1 MTYHRLTIV
10 FNFNLHRPQVIIELI
25 ANTTTATGLR
35 VQAELDTNCY
45 QTGIRITKK
54 QLDTVNLYPA
64 DFHGDWNYSIR
75 PSTAM
80 A

>member
-1 MTYHRLTIV
+1 LISREVIV
-10 FNFNLHRPQVIIELI
+10 ELI

-35 VQAELDTNCY
+35 VQAEIDTNRY

-54 QLDTVNLYPA
+54 QMDTVNLYPA

-80 A
+80 V